1 MWLIKVLDSRWDNS
15 ASLSNAIQT
24 SQPLSG
30 GLWTPQNGSLNIIT
44 PQYLNQMS
52 RVTYQQVAFMVLRNF
67 DFWIDSS
74 KLKQIIDE
82 AYGDQWHHS
91 DITPVKQMGNDDI
104 FSLHLWYGPT
114 FAFKNA
120 ALEFLPRLLQAIT
133 KEKTF
138 TVLGASSGDTINA
151 AHHGVKGTSIRS
163 IFMLPNSGPSEVQ
176 RLQAVNGI
184 VANPNAF
191 TILADAPFDPLQD
204 VVKRINSS
212 EYTDFKADHNITS
225 FNSINIARIL
235 AQVVYYFRGYT
246 QLIKL
251 GKIKAGDFVNFSVPS
266 GNFWD
271 ALAGLYAREMG
282 LPIAKINVATNENDM
297 LDKFFKTGTYQPPKH
312 EGKDFVQVTNAPSQ
326 DIAKSSNFERALFW
340 ACDGDFSMIQ
350 DFYQSLAKNWY
361 FKVPKN
367 TLNKLKEVFTS
378 STSTDEQR
386 FHIIKTMANAY
397 RHWVDPHT
405 ATWLYPIL
413 NWNFWQGIPTIFL
426 ETSHVAQFWAELKSQ
441 WIIVPWMDEFDKTL
455 DAMKSS
461 TPQEWVHFLK
471 TSWDFDDI
479 FTKVQEAIQILDAR
493 K

>member
-1 MWLIKVLDSRWDNS
+1 MQLMKVVDSRWDNKSSLPS
-15 ASLSNAIQT
+15 AIET
-24 SQPLSG
+24 SQPYSG
-30 GLWTPQNGSLNIIT
+30 GLWTPQNGSLQSISL
-44 PQYLNQMS
+44 QYLNQMS
-52 RVTYQQVAFMVLRNF
+52 KSTYQQVAFMVLRNF
-67 DFWIDSS
+67 DFWTNID
-74 KLKQIIDE
+74 LKQIIDP
-82 AYGDQWHHS
+82 AYGNQWHHS
-91 DITPVKQMGNDDI
+91 DITPVKQLDDNL
-104 FSLHLWYGPT
+104 FSLHLGYGPT
-114 FAFKNA
+114 LAFKNA
-120 ALEFLPRLLQAIT
+120 ALEFLPRILQAMT
-133 KEKTF
+133 QNKVL

-184 VANPNAF
+184 VDNPNAF

-212 EYTDFKADHNITS
+212 EYADFKADHNITS

-251 GKIKAGDFVNFSVPS
+251 GKIKAGDLVNFSVPS

-297 LDKFFKTGTYQPPKH
+297 LHKFFQTGIYEPPRQN
-312 EGKDFVQVTNAPSQ
+312 GKDFVQTTNAPSQ

-340 ACDGDFSMIQ
+340 ATGWDYTKISKWFAELKTEGKFQVD
-350 DFYQSLAKNWY
+350 NE
-361 FKVPKN
+361 
-367 TLNKLKEVFTS
+367 TLSKLREVFTS
-378 STSTDEQR
+378 STSTDSER
-386 FHIIKTMANAY
+386 LDIIKEMNSRY
-397 RHWVDPHT
+397 EHWVDPHT

-413 NWNFWQGIPTIFL
+413 NGDFWKDIPTIFL
-426 ETSHVAQFWAELKSQ
+426 ETSHIAQFGKELRDQ

-455 DAMKSS
+455 TAIKSN
-461 TPQEWVHFLK
+461 TPQEWVHYLK

-479 FTKVQEAIQILDAR
+479 FRAVQKAIQILDAR
-493 K
+493 NK